1 MLSYS
6 PPKRGAAMDDKGAD
20 LQFLNSSMISSGPSS
35 WVGIGSRETG
45 STLEQGRGH
54 HDKWQPRRR
63 SRGSFGSGRARRS
76 PTRRSSGGTSSTGSR
91 LTSPNQRKP
100 PVVVVSPP
108 SVRMSPSGVL
118 PPRLGPVG
126 DDTTRGREQDN
137 IDEKSCTWNSRMLL
151 HSPKRRLPQQ
161 QEQPKMRDCGGR
173 PSEGSSRDTGNN
185 SGDSLSSARE
195 YTTPSE
201 LQAHSP
207 LRAPGMVDDGV
218 YVCETLPPNAF
229 AVGDGELPV
238 VSCAGQDDSSGGN
251 KNSGVGRDQGGNGG
265 GDSSSGESSTPE
277 GCGGGAGDS
286 RGGGGQGGGA
296 GDDDDDKKRGPGD
309 TVGRA
314 GDTGLDIDKDEEGGD
329 EDEEADKFSRQS
341 GTGSFRRQDYGTDD
355 KKIAGPSSASL
366 PTNATDFASGGGSFG
381 KTHRVFDSRGSAIQF
396 GKFVSSTSDFVS
408 NCSSTGRASTG
419 RVLDGGDSGE
429 TNQVRRL
436 SGFFRSPHS
445 RHEPLPSEIDHS
457 SAAHSSAGY
466 PSAGR
471 PVPDVD
477 MLARIFGT
485 AKSCASDFGEGNGGM
500 LLRRSGSSSCLEST
514 PKQSSCGN
522 FFETLQSCESID
534 TAKDGSIVWIHRSGG
549 SVAFDSNPQ
558 QQPVSSA
565 GGTTSAG
572 HFTGASPEP
581 HLPPFASPSL
591 TSVNADE
598 EASGAVRVSPTNNQ
612 CVPFARNTD
621 VELTGST
628 EGRGG
633 TPIGEDG
640 DEVIQQLSETKMQ
653 ASGDAVAVAHDPKLG
668 VGQPGSCGGRESEEE
683 WLLDGTEVPALVQSV
698 SVDVFVG
705 KCHPLPPSSPAPP
718 ALPPRTAAMSPA
730 RPSKKLP
737 AQDAPVVGNES
748 AGVGGKTRGL
758 IRSAET
764 RQWAGLNEDGSWRSE
779 IDRIAAGAAGAEEAE
794 RRRQAKINRD
804 ESWRLDVSGTSKGEQ
819 ESDARDIRRQ
829 SVSFTRVED
838 GNVR

>member
-1 MLSYS
+1 
-6 PPKRGAAMDDKGAD
+6 
-20 LQFLNSSMISSGPSS
+20 
-35 WVGIGSRETG
+35 
-45 STLEQGRGH
+45 
-54 HDKWQPRRR
+54 
-63 SRGSFGSGRARRS
+63 
-76 PTRRSSGGTSSTGSR
+76 
-91 LTSPNQRKP
+91 
-100 PVVVVSPP
+100 
-108 SVRMSPSGVL
+108 MSPSGVL

-329 EDEEADKFSRQS
+329 EDEEADKFSRQ
-341 GTGSFRRQDYGTDD
+341 
-355 KKIAGPSSASL
+355 
-366 PTNATDFASGGGSFG
+366 
-381 KTHRVFDSRGSAIQF
+381 GSAIQF

-558 QQPVSSA
+558 QQP
-565 GGTTSAG
+565 
-572 HFTGASPEP
+572 P